1 MNIFKRDEA
10 IKSLLDLL
18 DIPRLIFH
26 CETYDSIGPN
36 DPNFF
41 NRYEIRRREREKAAR
56 AFLENAAD
64 EDLWE
69 LSETPGSLRSFELEH
84 ALFDPPPWYA
94 GGFGVEISKADFAY
108 WAKMD
113 FWSLEEATCLSIGFK
128 PKKMPEKT
136 KFGPP
141 GNALDF
147 YHGRTELFKRAD
159 FYHAQSQ
166 DQIKPRAFVEWAL
179 KKEIEIPKELELA
192 VIENGEIK
200 RPAMLGTVDARKHDS
215 ALKVILGLIANE
227 YGYRDGKVEKD
238 IKQATMAGL
247 ARLGLNI
254 DRKTLNCLF
263 DEVVKSANRFHSEQE
278 KRDK

>member
-10 IKSLLDLL
+10 MKSLLDLL

-41 NRYEIRRREREKAAR
+41 NRYEIWQREREKAAR

-128 PKKMPEKT
+128 PKKMPEKQ
-136 KFGPP
+136 
-141 GNALDF
+141 N
-147 YHGRTELFKRAD
+147 
-159 FYHAQSQ
+159 
-166 DQIKPRAFVEWAL
+166 
-179 KKEIEIPKELELA
+179 
-192 VIENGEIK
+192 
-200 RPAMLGTVDARKHDS
+200 
-215 ALKVILGLIANE
+215 
-227 YGYRDGKVEKD
+227 
-238 IKQATMAGL
+238 L
-247 ARLGLNI
+247 ARQVMHWISTMGALSYSREQIFITHNHRI
-254 DRKTLNCLF
+254 
-263 DEVVKSANRFHSEQE
+263 KSNRAHLWNG
-278 KRDK
+278 R